1 MALYV
6 PEWLELS
13 KQRAIEN
20 GYEPFEDP
28 EAYGGEVFVK
38 DDRKWIHSIGR
49 LKHKLGVVTEGELEA
64 LGYSVADYNR
74 FNSDEKEFSLKVVM
88 DSISA
93 NEELLE
99 IFGDPSEYP
108 GGLMYLSD
116 GMYMDDEGNI
126 IDGKDI

>member
-1 MALYV
+1 MGRLIDK
-6 PEWLELS
+6 WLSIS

-28 EAYGGEVFVK
+28 EAYGGEVFIK
-38 DDRKWIHSIGR
+38 NDIKWIHSIDR
-49 LKHKLGVVTEGELEA
+49 LKAKLGVETDEELEH
-64 LGYSVADYNR
+64 LGYSTKDYYR
-74 FNSDEKEFSLKVVM
+74 FNSDE
-88 DSISA
+88 
-93 NEELLE
+93 EEYAPVRVRLE
-99 IFGDPSEYP
+99 MLDIFGDPSDYL

>member
-49 LKHKLGVVTEGELEA
+49 LKHKLGVVTDVELEA
-64 LGYSVADYNR
+64 LGIRLLITTVLTLMR
-74 FNSDEKEFSLKVVM
+74 RNSH
-88 DSISA
+88 
-93 NEELLE
+93 
-99 IFGDPSEYP
+99 
-108 GGLMYLSD
+108 
-116 GMYMDDEGNI
+116 
-126 IDGKDI
+126 

>member
-1 MALYV
+1 MAYRV
-6 PEWLELS
+6 S
-13 KQRAIEN
+13 SMEN
-20 GYEPFEDP
+20 
-28 EAYGGEVFVK
+28 
-38 DDRKWIHSIGR
+38 S
-49 LKHKLGVVTEGELEA
+49 A

>member
-1 MALYV
+1 
-6 PEWLELS
+6 
-13 KQRAIEN
+13 
-20 GYEPFEDP
+20 
-28 EAYGGEVFVK
+28 
-38 DDRKWIHSIGR
+38 
-49 LKHKLGVVTEGELEA
+49 
-64 LGYSVADYNR
+64 
-74 FNSDEKEFSLKVVM
+74 M

>member
-1 MALYV
+1 MAIYV

-13 KQRAIEN
+13 KQRAVVN

-49 LKHKLGVVTEGELEA
+49 LKHKLGVVTDAELES
-64 LGYSVADYNR
+64 LGYSVDDYHR
-74 FNSDEKEFSLKVVM
+74 FNSDEREFSRKNVM
-88 DSISA
+88 NSISA
-93 NEELLE
+93 NEEMLE
-99 IFGDPSEYP
+99 IFGDPSDYP
-108 GGLMYLSD
+108 GGLMYLSGGKYID
-116 GMYMDDEGNI
+116 EEGNI

>member
-38 DDRKWIHSIGR
+38 DDRLNIRTAYKIAG
-49 LKHKLGVVTEGELEA
+49 T
-64 LGYSVADYNR
+64 
-74 FNSDEKEFSLKVVM
+74 FSQK
-88 DSISA
+88 
-93 NEELLE
+93 
-99 IFGDPSEYP
+99 
-108 GGLMYLSD
+108 
-116 GMYMDDEGNI
+116 
-126 IDGKDI
+126 